1 MHILLLGLLNQ
12 DLIFNRKTLSE
23 VYLFFFND
31 NREENFFENSVNSVD
46 RNEKNITSD

>member
-1 MHILLLGLLNQ
+1 MHTLLLELLNQ

-23 VYLFFFND
+23 VYLFFFSD
-31 NREENFFENSVNSVD
+31 NREEKFFENAVNSVD